1 MSPARALSALLAV
14 SFLAPGCAIDK
25 TRRSVT
31 FTMQEEIDSGK
42 ERAREIEKDLGHERA
57 RLDAIE
63 DRAAS
68 ARKRLADSGATLE
81 TFLDELT
88 AIRGELSELE
98 YAIER
103 SGAFDEDV
111 NLRLAG
117 IEYQFAYLATE
128 LGVTPAPMPMGPH
141 PDVDP
146 AAGDPVADPAD
157 PAVDPAV
164 DPADPEADPLAADPG
179 SEPAPAAAPDS
190 DAGASAA
197 AAIDAPPGA
206 DAEFVEAVAL
216 VRADKWDQA
225 GTILQKY
232 LRKNRESEHYL
243 EAQYLVGQCLF
254 ELGRYKNAITEFQKV
269 IEAEDKRVRKGAD
282 VTWAPRAM
290 LMQGLSFE
298 ELGTAQDLEAAALF
312 FDELIRIYGDAPEA
326 ERARRRLERLDANR

>member
-42 ERAREIEKDLGHERA
+42 ERAREIEKDLGHERS

-63 DRAAS
+63 DRAAA

-88 AIRGELSELE
+88 AIRGELSSLQ
-98 YAIER
+98 YAVEQGR
-103 SGAFDEDV
+103 SFDEDT

-117 IEYQFAYLATE
+117 IEFQVAHMANE
-128 LGVTPAPMPMGPH
+128 LGVTPVMMPMGLEPT
-141 PDVDP
+141 PAVEPASGDP
-146 AAGDPVADPAD
+146 ALEPSEPQDDPVEPSEPPAVDDPPPAEDPVATIEAPAD
-157 PAVDPAV
+157 
-164 DPADPEADPLAADPG
+164 ADTD
-179 SEPAPAAAPDS
+179 
-190 DAGASAA
+190 
-197 AAIDAPPGA
+197 
-206 DAEFVEAVAL
+206 FVEAVGL
-216 VRADKWDQA
+216 VRDQKWEQA
-225 GTILQKY
+225 GTKLQKY
-232 LRKNRESEHYL
+232 LRKNRDSEHFL

-269 IEAEDKRVRKGAD
+269 IEAEDKAVRKGAKA
-282 VTWAPRAM
+282 TWAPRAM
-290 LMQGLSFE
+290 WMQGRAFE

-326 ERARRRLERLDANR
+326 ERAKRRLERLDANR